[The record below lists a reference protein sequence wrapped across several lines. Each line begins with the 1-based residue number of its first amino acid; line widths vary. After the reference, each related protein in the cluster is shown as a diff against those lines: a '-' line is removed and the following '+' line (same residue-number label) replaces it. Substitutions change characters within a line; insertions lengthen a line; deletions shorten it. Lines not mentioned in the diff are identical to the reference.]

1 MMSEIRKRNS
11 KAEGDK
17 KDFEI
22 PSISTLSFQYISCST
37 ISSSSSLFLEPRA
50 LAFISSFFFFL
61 SSHFCAFQTLKP
73 NNPHFPHR
81 SWERN
86 EKEKLV
92 AFPQKLIT
100 MRRFFSSSFLSRCLR
115 ICTPF
120 FSDFFYPLPNQETRR
135 GAVFGFVPE
144 EERFPNMPL
153 REPWVLVSV
162 NLSGPFDFS
171 IPGFVF
177 SSSPPPSSL
186 LLLARENF
194 GTRNNLEQRNVEH
207 EMEQEFRIS
216 ERRHKKPSRG
226 LAKKEG
232 TTLRFWPKSFH
243 AICSDTVFKLSQF
256 C

>member
-1 MMSEIRKRNS
+1 
-11 KAEGDK
+11 
-17 KDFEI
+17 
-22 PSISTLSFQYISCST
+22 
-37 ISSSSSLFLEPRA
+37 
-50 LAFISSFFFFL
+50 
-61 SSHFCAFQTLKP
+61 
-73 NNPHFPHR
+73 
-81 SWERN
+81 
-86 EKEKLV
+86 
-92 AFPQKLIT
+92 
-100 MRRFFSSSFLSRCLR
+100 MRRFFSSSFLSHCLR

-120 FSDFFYPLPNQETRR
+120 FSDFFYPLPNQETGR

-177 SSSPPPSSL
+177 SSSSPPPSS

-226 LAKKEG
+226 LAKKRG
-232 TTLRFWPKSFH
+232 NNFTILAQIFSCDMFGHSF
-243 AICSDTVFKLSQF
+243 
-256 C
+256 